1 VRLRRFERAAFGT
14 LFCLVLGVAITTS
27 GGHAWGNE
35 DSAVIADGNTQ
46 TTGSTTSSGTEPP
59 TWQDDKI
66 VLTVDPSY
74 TALPYAREALAAAV
88 LAWTSVASELPV
100 VEIVES
106 GVEGNSLSGDE
117 NKFDHRIS
125 FAPLGEARANGALAI
140 TLVTVNTDAD
150 KLVDADII
158 VNGGHCFTDVTT
170 YSEEARFKTKST
182 YDLQNVLVHE
192 LGHWFGL
199 GENYTNPE
207 ASMYAYVDPFE
218 TKKRDLSTDDVTAVQ
233 LAYWHADNPNEN
245 TGCHTSPHPQN
256 SGISGLGYL
265 AAAIWILRYRNRP
278 KRSHLST

>member
-1 VRLRRFERAAFGT
+1 
-14 LFCLVLGVAITTS
+14 LVLGFAITTS

-35 DSAVIADGNTQ
+35 DSVVIVDGNTT
-46 TTGSTTSSGTEPP
+46 TTGSSTSSGTEPP
-59 TWQDDKI
+59 TWHEDKI

-74 TALPYAREALAAAV
+74 TALPYGREALAAAV
-88 LAWTSVASELPV
+88 LAWTSAASELPV

-106 GVEGNSLSGDE
+106 DVEGHSLTE
-117 NKFDHRIS
+117 EANKLDHRIS
-125 FAPLGEARANGALAI
+125 FAPLGEARAKGALAI

-150 KLVDADII
+150 QLVDADIV
-158 VNGGHCFTDVTT
+158 VNGGHYFTDVTT
-170 YSEEARFKTKST
+170 YSDEARFKSKNT

-218 TKKRDLSTDDVTAVQ
+218 TKKRDLSSDDVTAVQ

-245 TGCHTSPHPQN
+245 TGCHLARHQQN
-256 SGISGLGYL
+256 SGISGLGFL
-265 AAAIWILRYRNRP
+265 AATIWILRRGNRP
-278 KRSHLST
+278 KRSHLSAESRRLDPSTA